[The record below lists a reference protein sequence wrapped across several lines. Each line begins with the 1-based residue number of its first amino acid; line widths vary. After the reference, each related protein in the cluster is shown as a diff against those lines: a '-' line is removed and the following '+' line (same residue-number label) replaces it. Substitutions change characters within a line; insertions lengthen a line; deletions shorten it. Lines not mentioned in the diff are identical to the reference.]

1 MDVDSVA
8 LESFLELNFPS
19 ELNFATP
26 IEYPSFTT
34 SDAVLQTTAPTTL
47 QQPPT
52 AASSLPSSVLTFQM
66 TQPAQNMDVGAG
78 AVTSTATSATSP
90 PPVVQSSTGR
100 PQRSCRLNPDYNL
113 RPRSVQIR
121 IETEQ
126 RRKQQQQQPQQ
137 RSNKREPKPKQK
149 PPPLSKYRRKTAN
162 ARERCRMQEINRAF
176 EELRAAVPALPPDCA
191 PDKNGDTSKL
201 TKITTLRLAVNYIAA
216 LSQMLREANESE
228 ENSSEV
234 DSVQSIDSLES
245 SLDFGDDPLLMGTDL
260 VGMILESDGESLQ
273 LSDAP
278 TP

>member
-26 IEYPSFTT
+26 IEYPSFNTT
-34 SDAVLQTTAPTTL
+34 DAVLQTTAPTTA
-47 QQPPT
+47 QQPT
-52 AASSLPSSVLTFQM
+52 ASSLPGSVLAFQM
-66 TQPAQNMDVGAG
+66 TQPVQTMDVVAG
-78 AVTSTATSATSP
+78 TVSSTVASATSSS
-90 PPVVQSSTGR
+90 PPVVQSATGR

-137 RSNKREPKPKQK
+137 RSHKREPKPKQK

-176 EELRAAVPALPPDCA
+176 EELRAAVPALPPDCV
-191 PDKNGDTSKL
+191 PDKNGDSSKL

-245 SLDFGDDPLLMGTDL
+245 SLDFGDDPLLMSTDL

>member
-19 ELNFATP
+19 ELNFSTP
-26 IEYPSFTT
+26 IEYPSFNAA
-34 SDAVLQTTAPTTL
+34 DVVLQATATTTA
-47 QQPPT
+47 QQPT
-52 AASSLPSSVLTFQM
+52 ASSASSSVLAFQT
-66 TQPAQNMDVGAG
+66 TQPAPAMDVVGAASG
-78 AVTSTATSATSP
+78 TGTSSTSSS
-90 PPVVQSSTGR
+90 PVVQTASGR

-126 RRKQQQQQPQQ
+126 RRKQHQQQQQQ
-137 RSNKREPKPKQK
+137 QQQSHKRDPKPKQK

-176 EELRAAVPALPPDCA
+176 EELRAAVPALPPACV

-216 LSQMLREANESE
+216 LSQMLREANETE

-245 SLDFGDDPLLMGTDL
+245 SLDFGDDPLLMSTDL

>member
-1 MDVDSVA
+1 MDVDSVT

-26 IEYPSFTT
+26 IEYPSFNTP
-34 SDAVLQTTAPTTL
+34 DAVLQTTAPTTIT
-47 QQPPT
+47 QEPPT
-52 AASSLPSSVLTFQM
+52 SSLTSSVLAFQM
-66 TQPAQNMDVGAG
+66 TQPVQTMDVVSG
-78 AVTSTATSATSP
+78 AVSSTATPALSS
-90 PPVVQSSTGR
+90 PPVVQSSSGR

-137 RSNKREPKPKQK
+137 RAHKREPKPKQK

-176 EELRAAVPALPPDCA
+176 EELRAAVPALPPDCV
-191 PDKNGDTSKL
+191 PDKNGDSSKL

-216 LSQMLREANESE
+216 LSRMLREANESE

>member
-19 ELNFATP
+19 EFGFSSPIDYPVFNATDGALHAATAP
-26 IEYPSFTT
+26 HQPTPAATGILPF
-34 SDAVLQTTAPTTL
+34 QTTA
-47 QQPPT
+47 
-52 AASSLPSSVLTFQM
+52 
-66 TQPAQNMDVGAG
+66 QPAAAG
-78 AVTSTATSATSP
+78 DMVSASPATTTTPSP
-90 PPVVQSSTGR
+90 ASSTGR

-113 RPRSVQIR
+113 RPRSVQAR

-126 RRKQQQQQPQQ
+126 RRRQQQQQQ
-137 RSNKREPKPKQK
+137 SHKKEPKPKQK

-162 ARERCRMQEINRAF
+162 ARERCRMQEINKAF
-176 EELRAAVPALPPDCA
+176 EELRAAVPALPESCIQT
-191 PDKNGDTSKL
+191 DKNGDNSKL

-216 LSQMLREANESE
+216 LTKVLREANETE
-228 ENSSEV
+228 ESVSEV

-245 SLDFGDDPLLMGTDL
+245 SLDFGDDALLMPPDL

>member
-19 ELNFATP
+19 DLNFSTP
-26 IEYPSFTT
+26 IDYPTFNAVEPALQATT
-34 SDAVLQTTAPTTL
+34 ITQSQQSNVPIASNTMLQFQTTP
-47 QQPPT
+47 Q
-52 AASSLPSSVLTFQM
+52 AASM
-66 TQPAQNMDVGAG
+66 GIAG
-78 AVTSTATSATSP
+78 AVSSTATSGAQPSQVAQP
-90 PPVVQSSTGR
+90 PSGR

-113 RPRSVQIR
+113 RPRSVQAR

-126 RRKQQQQQPQQ
+126 RRRQQHQQQTS
-137 RSNKREPKPKQK
+137 RKEPKPKQK

-176 EELRAAVPALPPDCA
+176 EELRAAVPVVPGTVVEAEKP
-191 PDKNGDTSKL
+191 GDTSKL

-216 LSQMLREANESE
+216 LTQVLREANERE
-228 ENSSEV
+228 ENGSEV

-245 SLDFGDDPLLMGTDL
+245 SLDFGDDPLLMPSDL

-273 LSDAP
+273 LSDAS